1 MLPERIP
8 MTGPV
13 PAPDRIAALDVTRG
27 CAALG
32 ILLMNI
38 WAFAGPQAIY
48 DYPLAAAGWSGAPL
62 ETWWLMR
69 VLFEGSQRGLFS
81 LLFGAGMLLMVSR
94 LELAGPTARPG
105 RTYYRRLLW
114 LLAFGLFDAF
124 VLLWPADILVTYA
137 LMGMLLYPLRRLGA
151 RWLLLLALAVFAL
164 QAGLRLNEAGN
175 AAELAAWH
183 QAQQQ
188 AGTLPAGP
196 DDPGAARL
204 AEWEQL
210 EKRARPSI
218 DTEEVQRS
226 IAAISSGSFGEFYRA
241 RATTSAV
248 LLLIVGPR
256 AFWLD
261 ALATMLL
268 GMALLRLG
276 VLTLKA
282 PPATYRWMMIAG
294 YGIGIPLAA
303 WETSALVASGFDTVR
318 KAELM
323 VHYDLRRL
331 AVAIGHLGLILTIC
345 QSGLLPAAQRRLA
358 AVGRMALSNYL
369 AQSILCGLFFYTV
382 GLGFYGQFTGFW
394 LYLVVLAVWALQ
406 LAWSPWW
413 LARYPKGPAE
423 WLWRRLTY
431 GRA

>member
-1 MLPERIP
+1 

-13 PAPDRIAALDVTRG
+13 PATERIAALDVTRG
-27 CAALG
+27 CAVLG

-38 WAFAGPQAIY
+38 WAFAGPQALY

-62 ETWWLMR
+62 ETWSVMR

-94 LELAGPTARPG
+94 LEASGAARPG

-137 LMGMLLYPLRRLGA
+137 LMGLLLYPLRKLGA
-151 RWLLLLALAVFAL
+151 RWLLLLAFAVFAL
-164 QAGLRLNEAGN
+164 QAGLRMNEAGN

-183 QAQQQ
+183 QAQVE
-188 AGTLPAGP
+188 AGTLPDGL
-196 DDPGAARL
+196 DDEGAARL

-218 DTEEVQRS
+218 DTAEVQQS

-276 VLTLKA
+276 VLTLQA
-282 PPATYRWMMIAG
+282 PPSTYRWMMIAG
-294 YGIGIPLAA
+294 YGIGLPLAA
-303 WETSALVASGFDTVR
+303 WETSTLVASGFDAVR

-331 AVAIGHLGLILTIC
+331 AVAFGHLGLILTIC
-345 QSGLLPAAQRRLA
+345 SSGLLPAAQRRLA

-369 AQSILCGLFFYTV
+369 AQSILCGLVFYTV
-382 GLGFYGQFTGFW
+382 GLGLYGQFTGYW
-394 LYLVVLAVWALQ
+394 LYLVVFGVWALL

-413 LARYPKGPAE
+413 LARYGQGPAE
-423 WLWRRLTY
+423 RLWRRLTY
-431 GRA
+431 GRPRKSTP

>member
-1 MLPERIP
+1 

-13 PAPDRIAALDVTRG
+13 PATERIGALDVTRG
-27 CAALG
+27 CAVLG

-48 DYPLAAAGWSGAPL
+48 DYPLSAMGWSGAPL
-62 ETWWLMR
+62 QTWWVMR

-94 LELAGPTARPG
+94 LEAGGAARPG
-105 RTYYRRLLW
+105 RIYYRRLLW

-124 VLLWPADILVTYA
+124 ILLWPADILVTYA
-137 LMGMLLYPLRRLGA
+137 LMGLLLYPLRKLSA

-164 QAGLRLNEAGN
+164 QAGLRMNEAGN

-183 QAQQQ
+183 QAQLA

-196 DDPGAARL
+196 DDEGAARL
-204 AEWEQL
+204 KEWEGL
-210 EKRARPSI
+210 EKRARPSL
-218 DTEEVQRS
+218 DTEEVQQG

-241 RATTSAV
+241 RATSSAV

-276 VLTLKA
+276 VLTMQA
-282 PPATYRWMMIAG
+282 PPATYRWLMIAG
-294 YGIGIPLAA
+294 YGIGLPLAA
-303 WETSALVASGFDTVR
+303 WETSALVGSGFDPVR

-331 AVAIGHLGLILTIC
+331 AVALGHLGLILTIC
-345 QSGLLPAAQRRLA
+345 QAGLFPAAQRRLA

-369 AQSILCGLFFYTV
+369 AQSVVCGLLFYTV
-382 GLGFYGQFTGFW
+382 GFGLYGQFTGYW
-394 LYLVVLAVWALQ
+394 LYLVVFGVWALL

-413 LARYPKGPAE
+413 LARFGQGPVE
-423 WLWRRLTY
+423 RLWRRLTY
-431 GRA
+431 GRKDSA

>member
-1 MLPERIP
+1 

-13 PAPDRIAALDVTRG
+13 PAPERIAALDVTRG
-27 CAALG
+27 CAVLG

-48 DYPLAAAGWSGAPL
+48 DYPLATTGWSGAPL

-94 LELAGPTARPG
+94 LEASGAVRPG
-105 RTYYRRLLW
+105 RIYYRRLLW
-114 LLAFGLFDAF
+114 LLVFGLFDAF

-137 LMGMLLYPLRRLGA
+137 LMGLLLYPLRKLGV
-151 RWLLLLALAVFAL
+151 RWLLLLALVLFAL
-164 QAGLRLNEAGN
+164 QAGLRVNDARN
-175 AAELAAWH
+175 AAELGAWY
-183 QAQQQ
+183 QAQVE

-196 DDPGAARL
+196 DEEGAARL
-204 AEWEQL
+204 AEWKQL

-218 DTEEVQRS
+218 ETEEMQQS

-268 GMALLRLG
+268 GMALLRAG

-282 PPATYRWMMIAG
+282 PPATYRWLMIAG
-294 YGIGIPLAA
+294 YGIGLPLAA
-303 WETSALVASGFDTVR
+303 WETSTLVGSGFDTLR

-331 AVAIGHLGLILTIC
+331 AVALGHLGLILTIC
-345 QSGLLPAAQRRLA
+345 RSGLLPAAQRRLA

-369 AQSILCGLFFYTV
+369 AQSVICGLIFYTIGF
-382 GLGFYGQFTGFW
+382 GLYGQFTGYW
-394 LYLVVLAVWALQ
+394 LYLVVLGVWTL
-406 LAWSPWW
+406 LLTWSPWW
-413 LARYPKGPAE
+413 LARYRQGPAE

-431 GRA
+431 GRSAP

>member
-1 MLPERIP
+1 

-13 PAPDRIAALDVTRG
+13 PASERIAALDVTRG
-27 CAALG
+27 CAVLG

-48 DYPLAAAGWSGAPL
+48 DYPLAARDWSGAPL
-62 ETWWLMR
+62 ETWWVMR

-94 LELAGPTARPG
+94 LEASGPGARPA
-105 RTYYRRLLW
+105 RTYYVRLAW

-137 LMGMLLYPLRRLGA
+137 LMGLLLYPLRKLGV
-151 RWLLLLALAVFAL
+151 RWLLLLSLAVFAL
-164 QAGLRLNEAGN
+164 QVGLRSSEARQ
-175 AAELAAWH
+175 AAETGSWYQAQLAA
-183 QAQQQ
+183 
-188 AGTLPAGP
+188 GGLPAEP
-196 DDPGAARL
+196 DAATLARL
-204 AEWEQL
+204 ADWERL
-210 EKRARPSI
+210 ENRARPSI
-218 DTEEVQRS
+218 DTEEVQQS
-226 IAAISSGSFGEFYRA
+226 MAAISSGSFGEFYRA
-241 RATTSAV
+241 RATSSAV

-276 VLTLKA
+276 VLTMKA

-294 YGIGIPLAA
+294 YGIGLPLSA
-303 WETSALVASGFDTVR
+303 WETSTLVASGFDPVR

-323 VHYDLRRL
+323 IHYDLRRL
-331 AVAIGHLGLILTIC
+331 AVALGHLGLILTIC
-345 QSGLLPAAQRRLA
+345 RAGLLPAAQRRLA

-369 AQSILCGLFFYTV
+369 AQSLLCGLVFYTV
-382 GLGFYGQFTGFW
+382 GFGLYGRITGWW
-394 LYLVVLAVWALQ
+394 LYLVVLGVWVL
-406 LAWSPWW
+406 LLIWSPWW
-413 LARYPKGPAE
+413 LARHRHGPAE
-423 WLWRRLTY
+423 WLWRKLTY
-431 GRA
+431 PRS